1 MPNQDTPKVEN
12 SNAKPHA
19 GTSPDLGKPSFWSSR
34 RLQFW
39 LFCVLLVLALVGM
52 GLTQATEGGGAL
64 YWLILLWIYA
74 LFSLVHAWLQ
84 VRERHESIWSEIH
97 LHLFHWLGALVA
109 VHIIFMLERHDILSR
124 DAASNVSMVILALS
138 SYLAGLHFERE
149 FLLIGIVLA
158 IMAVVGAFV
167 EQYTLW
173 LVIVPSSLIAV
184 WLFLKSKHSHAH
196 TGRHRDTRGR
206 HP

>member
-1 MPNQDTPKVEN
+1 MPNQDTQNTEN
-12 SNAKPHA
+12 SGAKPHA
-19 GTSPDLGKPSFWSSR
+19 GAAPDSGKPSLWSGR

-39 LFCVLLVLALVGM
+39 LFCVLLVLALIGM
-52 GLTQATEGGGAL
+52 GLTQATQDGGAL

-74 LFSLVHAWLQ
+74 LFSLVRAWLQ
-84 VRERHESIWSEIH
+84 ARERHEPIWSEIH

-109 VHIIFMLERHDILSR
+109 LHLIFVLERHDILSR

-138 SYLAGLHFERE
+138 SYLAGLHFERM

-158 IMAVVGAFV
+158 IMAVIGAFV

-173 LVIVPSSLIAV
+173 LILVPSSLIAA
-184 WLFLKSKHSHAH
+184 WLFFKSKHSHA
-196 TGRHRDTRGR
+196 R
-206 HP
+206 P

>member
-1 MPNQDTPKVEN
+1 MSDQDMQKTEN
-12 SNAKPHA
+12 SGAKPHA
-19 GTSPDLGKPSFWSSR
+19 GAVQGSGKPWSSR

-39 LFCVLLVLALVGM
+39 LFCALLALALIGM
-52 GLTQATEGGGAL
+52 GLTQATQGGGAL

-74 LFSLVHAWLQ
+74 LFSLVRAWLQ
-84 VRERHESIWSEIH
+84 ARERHESIWPEIH

-109 VHIIFMLERHDILSR
+109 LHLIFVLERNDILSR

-138 SYLAGLHFERE
+138 SYLAGLHFDRM

-158 IMAVVGAFV
+158 IMAIIGAFV

-173 LVIVPSSLIAV
+173 LILVPSSLIAA
-184 WLFLKSKHSHAH
+184 WLFFKSKYSHA
-196 TGRHRDTRGR
+196 R
-206 HP
+206 P

>member
-1 MPNQDTPKVEN
+1 MPNQDTPKVEY
-12 SNAKPHA
+12 SHAKPHA

-34 RLQFW
+34 WRQFW

-52 GLTQATEGGGAL
+52 GLTQATQGGGSV
-64 YWLILLWIYA
+64 YWLILLWIYG
-74 LFSLVHAWLQ
+74 LFSLARTWLQ
-84 VRERHESIWSEIH
+84 ARQRHESIWSEIH

-109 VHIIFMLERHDILSR
+109 VHIIFVLERHDILSR

-138 SYLAGLHFERE
+138 SYLAGLYFERM
-149 FLLIGIVLA
+149 FLLLGIILA
-158 IMAVVGAFV
+158 IMSVVGAFV

-173 LVIVPSSLIAV
+173 LVMVPSSLIAV
-184 WLFLKSKHSHAH
+184 WLFLKSKHSYAH
-196 TGRHRDTRGR
+196 TGRHGGTRGR